1 MEWLEQPCYVCVPSF
16 NGLTLI
22 SVYEEVTVFIGQS
35 FDGNNCF
42 YLPHVY
48 ILNLE
53 KALTATLST
62 EYNALSVAV
71 EIRIIYF
78 TFEDSSTSASLPV
91 CEVGACM

>member
-1 MEWLEQPCYVCVPSF
+1 M
-16 NGLTLI
+16 
-22 SVYEEVTVFIGQS
+22 YEEVTVFIGQS

-53 KALTATLST
+53 KALTANLFT

-71 EIRIIYF
+71 EIHIIYF